1 MDWRIA
7 TGIICCFGVFKDFR
21 PSESYITAY
30 LMAPEWKN
38 LTIEQV
44 NNEIYPVWTY
54 SYLTMLVVVLLLT
67 DLLRY
72 KIVIIFE
79 ALSYM
84 TTWIILLWGHGVIL
98 MQLMQFTFGCATS
111 MEIAYY
117 SYVYAAISD
126 AHYRKVSSFIR
137 ASSLTGRFIAALLAQ
152 LLLTFGGVS
161 FFFLNVI
168 SFGNVCIS
176 FVIALMLPSIKSS
189 FYFEIDF
196 ELETGKTSSFTCTKP
211 GNEMEVM
218 FSKDAVEF
226 TKVEEKEKGNK
237 MVEMFSKDDTEFT
250 KVEEKNTDAE
260 DDIEEFDEKQLIV
273 SKEETRILESKESAV
288 SVSKH
293 GDEEDVCPSR
303 QESKIMLDKKI
314 HQMLNVIVVPTKT
327 NTEHQTKRN
336 CRIFNKKSLHL
347 LCQNLVD
354 IVFIKEGFHRMWI
367 DFQKAYKNR
376 KLCLWSFWW
385 ATTTCGKVHLGN
397 YIQSLYEVIRV
408 DYNTATNYN
417 AAVDASSLAIC
428 AATSFGIGF
437 VKVNWSKYGELLL
450 FSVNLII
457 GGLMLWMSFTN
468 SIWIAYGCYLIIRI
482 IFQTVL
488 TIATYQVAVH
498 LSSRCYGLV
507 FGLNT
512 FMALL
517 LETIMT
523 VIVVDKHGLN
533 LDVRTQFAVYGG
545 YFGVL
550 SLPFLVKFFYNC
562 FRKKNELQLKSV
574 NVLEEPSK

>member
-1 MDWRIA
+1 MSNMNWKVT
-7 TGIICCFGVFKDFR
+7 TGLICSFGIFKDFR
-21 PSESYITAY
+21 PSESFLTSY
-30 LMAPEWKN
+30 LTDPSAKN
-38 LTIEQV
+38 LSLSEI
-44 NNEIYPVWTY
+44 NNEVYPIWTY
-54 SYLTMLVVVLLLT
+54 SYLSFLVIVLLIT

-72 KIVIIFE
+72 KPIVILEGI
-79 ALSYM
+79 SYII
-84 TTWIILLWGHGVIL
+84 TWTLLLWADGIL
-98 MQLMQFTFGCATS
+98 NMQIMQFTYGGASAT
-111 MEIAYY
+111 EIAYY
-117 SYVYAAISD
+117 SYVYAAVTST
-126 AHYRKVSSFIR
+126 YFRRVSGFIR
-137 ASSLTGRFIAALLAQ
+137 ASSLAGRFLAASLGQILI
-152 LLLTFGGVS
+152 TFVGVS
-161 FFFLNVI
+161 YFTLNII
-168 SFGNVCIS
+168 SMTNVCIA
-176 FVIALMLPSIKSS
+176 FVISVFLPKVKFS
-189 FYFEIDF
+189 FYFHRKNEIDATSASDVTTMDNITTDRDSVTSNQK
-196 ELETGKTSSFTCTKP
+196 EISCVVENGNKTSH
-211 GNEMEVM
+211 
-218 FSKDAVEF
+218 
-226 TKVEEKEKGNK
+226 TKVS
-237 MVEMFSKDDTEFT
+237 F
-250 KVEEKNTDAE
+250 
-260 DDIEEFDEKQLIV
+260 
-273 SKEETRILESKESAV
+273 
-288 SVSKH
+288 
-293 GDEEDVCPSR
+293 
-303 QESKIMLDKKI
+303 
-314 HQMLNVIVVPTKT
+314 LNGL
-327 NTEHQTKRN
+327 R
-336 CRIFNKKSLHL
+336 F
-347 LCQNLVD
+347 
-354 IVFIKEGFHRMWI
+354 MWL
-367 DFQKAYKNR
+367 DFQSAYSQIDI
-376 KLCLWSFWW
+376 LLWSFWW
-385 ATTTCGKVHLGN
+385 SAASTGNLQMGN
-397 YIQSLYEVIRV
+397 YIQNLWKAISPYRERSK
-408 DYNTATNYN
+408 NYN
-417 AAVDASSLAIC
+417 GAVDAISMLCS